1 MENYNISDK
10 TREVS
15 DQLIEALHNVAIADE
30 KATESVRYIL
40 DRTEYLCKK
49 SFWCFGGDGWA
60 YDIGFGGIDHVLA
73 QNMDINMLVMDTEV
87 YSNTGGQSSKAT
99 PTAAIAKF
107 AAGGKEVKKKDLGSI
122 LMSYGYIYVAQV
134 SMGADPAQTLKAIR
148 EAESYPGPSIVIA
161 YCPCLEHGIKGGMGN
176 SQLEQKK
183 AVECGYWNLYRFD
196 PRLKAEGKNPFVLD
210 SKDPTADLK
219 EYLKSERRYASLM
232 DAFPDRAERLY
243 DKEVKDAADRLESYK
258 ARENRH
264 D

>member
-1 MENYNISDK
+1 
-10 TREVS
+10 
-15 DQLIEALHNVAIADE
+15 
-30 KATESVRYIL
+30 
-40 DRTEYLCKK
+40 
-49 SFWCFGGDGWA
+49 
-60 YDIGFGGIDHVLA
+60 
-73 QNMDINMLVMDTEV
+73 
-87 YSNTGGQSSKAT
+87 
-99 PTAAIAKF
+99 
-107 AAGGKEVKKKDLGSI
+107 
-122 LMSYGYIYVAQV
+122 MSYGYIYVAQV

-232 DAFPDRAERLY
+232 DAFPDRAEHLY